1 MDTSNDLSQA
11 ILQPSSSSSTSS
23 SFSSS
28 SEGGFMD
35 SLKNINATTWII
47 IILLLA
53 FLGFNIFVYLA
64 KGTQGVADFFAPLI
78 KIVGGA
84 TASITGQA
92 VNVSAEGAKA
102 VVGGT
107 ADAVNSGLTGVQD
120 LTPNNHNNGVN
131 RNNGVTPNN
140 APSAIKGH
148 QAVNTKQQVDN
159 IQQSTLNKALN
170 TSQSQQ
176 SPDQDYQANEASSSI
191 GEQKAGWCFIGEEKG
206 FRTCGQ
212 VTADD
217 ECMSGNIFP
226 TQEICMNPSLRA

>member
-35 SLKNINATTWII
+35 SLKNINATTWVI

-78 KIVGGA
+78 KAVAGA
-84 TASITGQA
+84 TAAVTGQA
-92 VNVSAEGAKA
+92 VNVSAEGGKA

-107 ADAVNSGLTGVQD
+107 AGVINSGLTGVQD
-120 LTPNNHNNGVN
+120 LTPNNHNNGV
-131 RNNGVTPNN
+131 TPNN
-140 APSAIKGH
+140 APSAIKG
-148 QAVNTKQQVDN
+148 QQPVKQQKVDN

-176 SPDQDYQANEASSSI
+176 PPSQDYQANEASSSI

>member
-1 MDTSNDLSQA
+1 MESSNDLSQA
-11 ILQPSSSSSTSS
+11 ILQPSSSASS
-23 SFSSS
+23 SSDFSSS

-35 SLKNINATTWII
+35 SLKNINSITWVI

-64 KGTQGVADFFAPLI
+64 KGTQGVADFFGPLI
-78 KIVGGA
+78 KAVGGA
-84 TASITGQA
+84 TAAVTGQT
-92 VNVSAEGAKA
+92 VNVSAEGGKA

-107 ADAVNSGLTGVQD
+107 ANVVNSGLTAVQ
-120 LTPNNHNNGVN
+120 N
-131 RNNGVTPNN
+131 VTPNN
-140 APSAIKGH
+140 APSAIKGP
-148 QAVNTKQQVDN
+148 QPVKQQKVDN
-159 IQQSTLNKALN
+159 IQHSTLNKALN

-176 SPDQDYQANEASSSI
+176 PPSQDYQANEASSSI
-191 GEQKAGWCFIGEEKG
+191 GEQKAGWCFIGEERG
-206 FRTCGQ
+206 FRTCGE

>member
-35 SLKNINATTWII
+35 SLKNLNAITWVI

-107 ADAVNSGLTGVQD
+107 AGVVNSGLTGVQD
-120 LTPNNHNNGVN
+120 LTPNNNN
-131 RNNGVTPNN
+131 VTPNN

-176 SPDQDYQANEASSSI
+176 PPDQDYQANEASSSI
-191 GEQKAGWCFIGEEKG
+191 GEQKAGWCFIGEERG

>member
-11 ILQPSSSSSTSS
+11 ILQPSSSASS
-23 SFSSS
+23 SSDFSSS

-35 SLKNINATTWII
+35 SLKNINSITWVI

-64 KGTQGVADFFAPLI
+64 KGTQGVADFFGPLI
-78 KIVGGA
+78 KVVGGA
-84 TASITGQA
+84 TAAVTGQA
-92 VNVSAEGAKA
+92 VNVSAEGGKA

-107 ADAVNSGLTGVQD
+107 ANVVNSGLTAVQ
-120 LTPNNHNNGVN
+120 N
-131 RNNGVTPNN
+131 VTPNN
-140 APSAIKGH
+140 APSAIKGP
-148 QAVNTKQQVDN
+148 QPVKQQKVDN
-159 IQQSTLNKALN
+159 IQHSTLNKALN

-176 SPDQDYQANEASSSI
+176 PPSQDYQANEASSSI
-191 GEQKAGWCFIGEEKG
+191 GEQKAGWCFIGEERG
-206 FRTCGQ
+206 FRTCGE